1 MAADAPLCSVRARE
15 VTGFLGV
22 HMQCGLLRLLS
33 HPGDL

>member
-22 HMQCGLLRLLS
+22 HAMRLVRLLS